1 MTAGAAS
8 LLLPAFWQGFQV
20 VVACLG
26 TAGGALAAI
35 CTVGLGGAAIG
46 GCLISSG
53 GAFGATFPCGVLN
66 SGGGSSQ
73 VVTLLI
79 QAWASC
85 LVLKKPV

>member
-8 LLLPAFWQGFQV
+8 VLLPALWPGIQV

-26 TAGGALAAI
+26 TAGGVFAVI

-66 SGGGSSQ
+66 SGGGITQ

-79 QAWASC
+79 QA
-85 LVLKKPV
+85 

>member
-1 MTAGAAS
+1 MTAGTAV
-8 LLLPAFWQGFQV
+8 LLLPADWPGFQV

-26 TAGGALAAI
+26 TAGGAFAAI

-66 SGGGSSQ
+66 SGGGITQ

-79 QAWASC
+79 Q
-85 LVLKKPV
+85 V

>member
-1 MTAGAAS
+1 MTTGTAV
-8 LLLPAFWQGFQV
+8 LLLPSVELGIQV

-26 TAGGALAAI
+26 TAGGAFATI

-53 GAFGATFPCGVLN
+53 GAFGATFPCGALN
-66 SGGGSSQ
+66 SGGGITQ

-79 QAWASC
+79 Q
-85 LVLKKPV
+85 V

>member
-1 MTAGAAS
+1 MTTATAV
-8 LLLPAFWQGFQV
+8 LLLPAGWSGVQL

-26 TAGGALAAI
+26 TAGGALATI
-35 CTVGLGGAAIG
+35 CTAGLGGAAIG

-66 SGGGSSQ
+66 SGGGITQ

-79 QAWASC
+79 QA
-85 LVLKKPV
+85 